1 MRRTY
6 FYASVLLGIFLTLP
20 LTAGAAAEGTPMEV
34 VKDQVTVCILDSGC
48 NLSGVQGKN
57 YLDSTQDLTDQEGH
71 GTFVYE
77 ILKETAPDADI
88 YMLKCFDSSMALTQ
102 NTQEAGGEHSN
113 ATDIGSAIIQA
124 IYDAVDVYD
133 ADIINM
139 SWTLNQDNEELHEAM
154 AYAAR
159 RNVLLVAAAGNL
171 SLSTPLGSE
180 VYPAVWK
187 EVIGVSGADLNEQG
201 EPVSSLWYL
210 QSDAVFVSADGNY
223 QGEKGSSYAA
233 PRISGILAN
242 HLFEV
247 PNENHTK
254 GKAEEYLKE
263 IATDA
268 GDPGYD
274 TTFGLGYVETSWIR
288 GQNLQK
294 TPLYLHTAQ
303 KMPEYSGIFD
313 VDRSCQHS
321 YCCRIKTVDFYM
333 DVLYDDS
340 CETGGR

>member
-1 MRRTY
+1 MRKTY
-6 FYASVLLGIFLTLP
+6 FYAGILLGIFLVMP
-20 LTAGAAAEGTPMEV
+20 LTAGASAEMKPLEETSDAV
-34 VKDQVTVCILDSGC
+34 IVCILDSGC
-48 NLSGVQGKN
+48 NLPDVQGKN
-57 YLDSTQDLTDQEGH
+57 YLVGTEELTDQEGH

-88 YMLKCFDSSMALTQ
+88 YMLKCFDSSTSLSQ
-102 NTQEAGGEHSN
+102 NAQGVVEEKSRAPDT
-113 ATDIGSAIIQA
+113 GSAIMKA

-139 SWTLNQDNEELHEAM
+139 SWTLNQDNEELHEAI
-154 AYAAR
+154 AYATE

-180 VYPAVWK
+180 VYPAAWE

-210 QSDAVFVSADGNY
+210 QSDAVFVSVDGNY

-233 PRISGILAN
+233 PRISGILAKY
-242 HLFEV
+242 LSEV

-254 GKAEEYLKE
+254 GTAEEYLKE

-274 TTFGLGYVETSWIR
+274 TTFGWGYVETSRIR
-288 GQNLQK
+288 G
-294 TPLYLHTAQ
+294 
-303 KMPEYSGIFD
+303 
-313 VDRSCQHS
+313 
-321 YCCRIKTVDFYM
+321 
-333 DVLYDDS
+333 
-340 CETGGR
+340 

>member
-1 MRRTY
+1 MRKTY
-6 FYASVLLGIFLTLP
+6 FYAGILLGIFLAMP
-20 LTAGAAAEGTPMEV
+20 LTAGASAEIKSLEETSDAV
-34 VKDQVTVCILDSGC
+34 IVCILDSGC
-48 NLSGVQGKN
+48 NLSYVQGKN
-57 YLDSTQDLTDQEGH
+57 YLDGTQDLTDQEGH

-88 YMLKCFDSSMALTQ
+88 YMLKCFDSSTSLSQ
-102 NTQEAGGEHSN
+102 NAQRDAEEQSKAPDT
-113 ATDIGSAIIQA
+113 GSAIMQA

-154 AYAAR
+154 AYAAG

-180 VYPAVWK
+180 VYPAAWK

-223 QGEKGSSYAA
+223 QGEKGTSYAA
-233 PRISGILAN
+233 PRISGILAKY
-242 HLFEV
+242 LSEV

-263 IATDA
+263 IVIDA
-268 GDPGYD
+268 GDSGYD
-274 TTFGLGYVETSWIR
+274 TTFGWGYVETSRIR
-288 GQNLQK
+288 G
-294 TPLYLHTAQ
+294 
-303 KMPEYSGIFD
+303 
-313 VDRSCQHS
+313 
-321 YCCRIKTVDFYM
+321 
-333 DVLYDDS
+333 
-340 CETGGR
+340 

>member
-1 MRRTY
+1 MRRIY
-6 FYASVLLGIFLTLP
+6 FYAGILFDIFLAMP
-20 LTAGAAAEGTPMEV
+20 LTVGASAEMEPLEEASNA
-34 VKDQVTVCILDSGC
+34 VTVCILDSGC
-48 NLSGVQGKN
+48 NLSDVQGKN
-57 YLDSTQDLTDQEGH
+57 YLDGTQDLTDQEGH

-102 NTQEAGGEHSN
+102 NTQETSGEYSN

-124 IYDAVDVYD
+124 IYDAVDIYD

-139 SWTLNQDNEELHEAM
+139 SWTLNQDDEELQEAI
-154 AYAAR
+154 AYAAG

-180 VYPAVWK
+180 VYPAAWK

-242 HLFEV
+242 YLSEV

-254 GKAEEYLKE
+254 GKAEEYLKG
-263 IATDA
+263 IAVDA

-274 TTFGLGYVETSWIR
+274 TIFGWGYVNI
-288 GQNLQK
+288 LQ
-294 TPLYLHTAQ
+294 
-303 KMPEYSGIFD
+303 MYS
-313 VDRSCQHS
+313 
-321 YCCRIKTVDFYM
+321 
-333 DVLYDDS
+333 
-340 CETGGR
+340 

>member
-6 FYASVLLGIFLTLP
+6 FYAGILLGIFLTMP
-20 LTAGAAAEGTPMEV
+20 LTAGASAEMEPLEEASNA
-34 VKDQVTVCILDSGC
+34 VTVCILDSGC
-48 NLSGVQGKN
+48 NLPDVQGKN
-57 YLDSTQDLTDQEGH
+57 YLVGTEELTDQEGH
-71 GTFVYE
+71 GTCVYE
-77 ILKETAPDADI
+77 ILKEIAPDADI

-102 NTQEAGGEHSN
+102 NTQETGGEHLK

-124 IYDAVDVYD
+124 IYDAVDIYD

-139 SWTLNQDNEELHEAM
+139 SWTLNQDNEELHEAI
-154 AYAAR
+154 AYAAE

-180 VYPAVWK
+180 VYPAAWK

-233 PRISGILAN
+233 PRISGILVN
-242 HLFEV
+242 YLSEV

-274 TTFGLGYVETSWIR
+274 TTFGCGYVETSRIR
-288 GQNLQK
+288 G
-294 TPLYLHTAQ
+294 
-303 KMPEYSGIFD
+303 
-313 VDRSCQHS
+313 
-321 YCCRIKTVDFYM
+321 
-333 DVLYDDS
+333 
-340 CETGGR
+340 

>member
-1 MRRTY
+1 MRKTY
-6 FYASVLLGIFLTLP
+6 FYAGILFGIFLTMP
-20 LTAGAAAEGTPMEV
+20 LTVGASAEMKSLEETSNA
-34 VKDQVTVCILDSGC
+34 VTVCILDSGC
-48 NLSGVQGKN
+48 NLSDVQGKN
-57 YLDSTQDLTDQEGH
+57 YLDGTQDLTDQEGH

-88 YMLKCFDSSMALTQ
+88 YMLKCFDSSTSLCQ
-102 NTQEAGGEHSN
+102 NAQGDAEEQSKAPDT
-113 ATDIGSAIIQA
+113 GSAIIQA

-139 SWTLNQDNEELHEAM
+139 SWTLNQDDEELHEAI
-154 AYAAR
+154 AYAAG

-180 VYPAVWK
+180 VYPAAWK

-201 EPVSSLWYL
+201 GPVSSLWYL

-233 PRISGILAN
+233 PRISGILAKY
-242 HLFEV
+242 LSEV

-274 TTFGLGYVETSWIR
+274 TTFGWGYVETS
-288 GQNLQK
+288 
-294 TPLYLHTAQ
+294 
-303 KMPEYSGIFD
+303 
-313 VDRSCQHS
+313 
-321 YCCRIKTVDFYM
+321 
-333 DVLYDDS
+333 
-340 CETGGR
+340 

>member
-1 MRRTY
+1 MRRTH
-6 FYASVLLGIFLTLP
+6 FYAGILFGIFLTMP
-20 LTAGAAAEGTPMEV
+20 LTVGALAEMEPLEEASNA
-34 VKDQVTVCILDSGC
+34 VTVCILDSGC
-48 NLSGVQGKN
+48 NLSDVQGKN
-57 YLDSTQDLTDQEGH
+57 YLDGTQDLTDQEGH
-71 GTFVYE
+71 GTCVYE
-77 ILKETAPDADI
+77 ILKETAPDVDI

-102 NTQEAGGEHSN
+102 NTQEASGEHSN

-124 IYDAVDVYD
+124 IYDAVDIYD

-139 SWTLNQDNEELHEAM
+139 SWTLNRDSAELHEAIQ
-154 AYAAR
+154 YATK

-180 VYPAVWK
+180 VYPAAWK

-233 PRISGILAN
+233 PRISGILAKY
-242 HLFEV
+242 LSEV

-263 IATDA
+263 IVIDA
-268 GDPGYD
+268 GDSGYD
-274 TTFGLGYVETSWIR
+274 TTFGWGYVETS
-288 GQNLQK
+288 
-294 TPLYLHTAQ
+294 
-303 KMPEYSGIFD
+303 
-313 VDRSCQHS
+313 
-321 YCCRIKTVDFYM
+321 
-333 DVLYDDS
+333 
-340 CETGGR
+340 

>member
-1 MRRTY
+1 MRRTH
-6 FYASVLLGIFLTLP
+6 FYAGILFGIFLTMP
-20 LTAGAAAEGTPMEV
+20 LTVGASAEMEPLEEASNAA
-34 VKDQVTVCILDSGC
+34 TVCILDAGC
-48 NLSGVQGKN
+48 NLPDVHGKN
-57 YLDSTQDLTDQEGH
+57 YLEGTEELTDQEGH
-71 GTFVYE
+71 GTCVYE
-77 ILKETAPDADI
+77 ILKEIAPDADI

-102 NTQEAGGEHSN
+102 NTQETGGEHLK

-124 IYDAVDVYD
+124 IYDAVDIYD

-139 SWTLNQDNEELHEAM
+139 SWTLNQDDEELHEAI
-154 AYAAR
+154 AYAAG

-180 VYPAVWK
+180 VYPAAWK

-233 PRISGILAN
+233 PRISGILAKY
-242 HLFEV
+242 LSEV

-274 TTFGLGYVETSWIR
+274 TTFGCGYVETSRIR
-288 GQNLQK
+288 G
-294 TPLYLHTAQ
+294 
-303 KMPEYSGIFD
+303 
-313 VDRSCQHS
+313 
-321 YCCRIKTVDFYM
+321 
-333 DVLYDDS
+333 
-340 CETGGR
+340 